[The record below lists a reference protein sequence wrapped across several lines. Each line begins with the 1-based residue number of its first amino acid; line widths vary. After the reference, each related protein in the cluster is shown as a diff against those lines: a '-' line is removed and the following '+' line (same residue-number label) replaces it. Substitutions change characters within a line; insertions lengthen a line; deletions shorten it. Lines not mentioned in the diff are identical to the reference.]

1 MKPRRRRHLAVPVS
15 LLPIVLLAAGCGKD
29 DESDPSA
36 DAGTFTSVPP
46 DGGFTEPVP
55 GSRPLDAGY
64 SFDGGTLRADR
75 FVTKVVSLTTGA
87 CAGFGKGGM
96 PDIVYGPPH
105 GAGNQQGSFDVV
117 SLGIGGEIVIGF
129 DNAIVDGPGDDFVVF
144 ENAFFANG
152 NPERPAAD
160 PGEVSVSDDGTTWT
174 TFPCT
179 ATTTPYGSCAGWH
192 PVFSSPENG
201 IMPTSPEAGGDRFDL
216 ASIGAARARFVRI
229 KDKSQ
234 EECPAR
240 PVVNLGFDLD
250 AIVIVN
256 AERP

>member
-1 MKPRRRRHLAVPVS
+1 MSPRHLLASPFALFIAALAV
-15 LLPIVLLAAGCGKD
+15 AACGKD
-29 DESDPSA
+29 DEATPSP
-36 DAGTFTSVPP
+36 DAGSFTSAPP
-46 DGGFTEPVP
+46 DGGAVEPTP

-64 SFDGGTLRADR
+64 TFDGGTLRADR
-75 FVTKVVSLTTGA
+75 FVTKVVAFSPGT
-87 CAGFGKGGM
+87 CSGFGKGAM
-96 PDIVYGPPH
+96 PDVVYGPPH

-160 PGEVSVSDDGTTWT
+160 PGEVSVSDDGATWT

-179 ATTTPYGSCAGWH
+179 ATSAPYGSCAGWH

-201 IMPTSPEAGGDRFDL
+201 ILPTSPEAGGDRFDL
-216 ASIGAARARFVRI
+216 SSIGVARARFVRI
-229 KDKSQ
+229 KDKST
-234 EECPAR
+234 EECPTR

-250 AIVIVN
+250 ALVIVN
-256 AERP
+256 AETP